1 MQRALSIFGDT
12 SQREVSRQE
21 RRESPP
27 DSFDSDRMVE
37 HGKPF
42 QPALRLARATPFL
55 LKSSWPL
62 PSNRNFDDRYSMNQ
76 PLHLVAGDS
85 AAGCLRAAC
94 MSWGMPG
101 TVIGFSDDLT
111 QGPLGDLD
119 ARMRYMQTLLAGY
132 GEFAE
137 APYSPFVEW
146 RSIRTHLEQEP
157 ADAIVVWMGI
167 NVADAVLIRMVC
179 DGLADSP
186 LPLWRIIVPEV
197 RERPYVVMHEPEHL
211 ARMMRMREPVSAQE
225 RAALAK
231 DYLRIRDSNAFVRRL
246 EQGQVIDVPVDF
258 YDPLLI
264 AACSSDWQ
272 AAARVVG
279 HAMGD
284 CDSHNLMGDGF
295 FTMRLHALIDAG
307 HIEVDGD
314 RAMLRSFSVRR
325 SMGAMGA
332 MGPDGSTTIVP

>member
-1 MQRALSIFGDT
+1 
-12 SQREVSRQE
+12 
-21 RRESPP
+21 
-27 DSFDSDRMVE
+27 MVE

-42 QPALRLARATPFL
+42 QTALPFQLATPFP
-55 LKSSWPL
+55 LKAFWPF
-62 PSNRNFDDRYSMNQ
+62 PSNCNFDDQYSMIQ
-76 PLHLVAGDS
+76 PLHFVAGDS

-94 MSWGMPG
+94 RSWGMPG

-119 ARMRYMQTLLAGY
+119 ARVRYMQALLAGY

-137 APYSPFVEW
+137 EPYSPFAEW
-146 RSIRTHLEQEP
+146 RSIRTHLEQEQ

-179 DGLADSP
+179 DGLADSSV
-186 LPLWRIIVPEV
+186 PLWCITVPEV

-211 ARMMRMREPVSAQE
+211 ARMMSMREPVGDHE

-231 DYLRIRDSNAFVRRL
+231 DYRRIRDSNAFVRRL

-264 AACSSDWQ
+264 AACGSDWQ

-279 HAMGD
+279 HAMGH
-284 CDSHNLMGDGF
+284 CDGPNLMGDGF
-295 FTMRLHALIDAG
+295 FTMRLRALIDAG
-307 HIEVDGD
+307 QIEVDGD
-314 RAMLRSFSVRR
+314 RSMLRGFSVRR
-325 SMGAMGA
+325 AMGS
-332 MGPDGSTTIVP
+332 MGPDGSTTIAP